1 MTPTLVP
8 REITIKE
15 REEYTEPHDW
25 IHPEMNTQPARCV
38 SSACR
43 EGRCS
48 YGKCC
53 CSRKDQMKGKVN
65 YGEQIDAAI
74 RDQAEI
80 RRKEVAAGDTHDAR
94 LTWCAPGRCR
104 REAAGPSL
112 EPEKTTT
119 QR

>member
-1 MTPTLVP
+1 
-8 REITIKE
+8 
-15 REEYTEPHDW
+15 
-25 IHPEMNTQPARCV
+25 
-38 SSACR
+38 
-43 EGRCS
+43 
-48 YGKCC
+48 
-53 CSRKDQMKGKVN
+53 MKGKVN

-94 LTWCAPGRCR
+94 LTWCAPGRCGR
-104 REAAGPSL
+104 REAAEPSSLL